1 MFVERRLRLRV
12 GVRVQGLRASG
23 IQDESLRIA
32 KFRDLGLRL
41 YMLLALRVSRFSW
54 SLGLGV
60 WRPLFGLQGSGLR
73 L

>member
-32 KFRDLGLRL
+32 KFRDLGFRL
-41 YMLLALRVSRFSW
+41 YMLEGQQV
-54 SLGLGV
+54 
-60 WRPLFGLQGSGLR
+60 
-73 L
+73 